1 MKGSALWVIVECAC
15 RGFGISTAA
24 VLCAVGIETL
34 RQGEFHSLAVYL
46 LISSVLIML
55 CEVAFFIDALL
66 AMCLSCSPTKRF
78 FIVWKKLA
86 KVGGFQKFLYYT
98 MMSVMCFLHPVLAW
112 QAVIPGI
119 MLLVTGFLNF
129 ILSKKKKSEPPKESS
144 AFNDPTQSSVSFT
157 DTGDTEHFHIIS
169 GKRSSVFLNNSRS
182 HGLTDSTRSM
192 LEEDQSVKKAHHKKT
207 NTNMRN
213 VHFIESIRE
222 DDSEMEKLEE
232 TTSEKAPILR
242 L

>member
-1 MKGSALWVIVECAC
+1 MTGSALWVIVECAC
-15 RGFGISTAA
+15 RGFGISTAT

-34 RQGEFHSLAVYL
+34 RQGEFQSLAVYL
-46 LISSVLIML
+46 L
-55 CEVAFFIDALL
+55 
-66 AMCLSCSPTKRF
+66 CSPTKRF

-98 MMSVMCFLHPVLAW
+98 MMSIMCFLHPVLAW
-112 QAVIPGI
+112 HAVIPGM

-157 DTGDTEHFHIIS
+157 DMGDTEQTFSFFHIIS
-169 GKRSSVFLNNSRS
+169 GKRASVFLNNSRS

-192 LEEDQSVKKAHHKKT
+192 LEEDQSLKKAHHKKT

-213 VHFIESIRE
+213 LHFIESIKE
-222 DDSEMEKLEE
+222 EDSEMEELEE
-232 TTSEKAPILR
+232 TSSEKAPIIR